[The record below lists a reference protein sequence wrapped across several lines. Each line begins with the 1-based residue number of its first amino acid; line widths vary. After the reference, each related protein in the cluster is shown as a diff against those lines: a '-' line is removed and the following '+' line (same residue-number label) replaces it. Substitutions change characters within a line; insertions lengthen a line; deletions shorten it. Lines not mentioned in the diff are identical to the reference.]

1 MNQVELTSDD
11 NERRWK
17 EANTPNKVSRAHSQH
32 RQHLRTSSC
41 LSYLCMYTIMH
52 HGNS

>member
-17 EANTPNKVSRAHSQH
+17 EANNPNKVSRAHSQN
-32 RQHLRTSSC
+32 RQQMRASSC
-41 LSYLCMYTIMH
+41 LSSLCKYTIMH
-52 HGNS
+52 SGTS